1 MRGHELGGNDTLAMS
16 LRKAFA
22 TCKNGTLPKLL
33 GRMEDFCISGPWA
46 LLCRSRVEPPPEVRA
61 HKGQAP
67 EPGWGLR
74 FYRVRSPDFDLKYLR
89 FRLQGLQGSG
99 FWICFLIRQPIFRS
113 SFGVGDYN
121 LSMSACRHSRDPR
134 GL

>member
-22 TCKNGTLPKLL
+22 TCKNGTLPKPL

-74 FYRVRSPDFDLKYLR
+74 FLQTDFDLKYLR
-89 FRLQGLQGSG
+89 FRFRISDLLSDTPTHLQII
-99 FWICFLIRQPIFRS
+99 FWRRRLHPQHER
-113 SFGVGDYN
+113 
-121 LSMSACRHSRDPR
+121 L
-134 GL
+134 